1 MTCVLYL
8 GCKRTVV
15 VLVLIH
21 FYTKYLF
28 YIYKYDIFMQF
39 EEIIDV
45 RGTNEFIDKLNL
57 LKIIN
62 LVI

>member
-1 MTCVLYL
+1 
-8 GCKRTVV
+8 
-15 VLVLIH
+15 
-21 FYTKYLF
+21 
-28 YIYKYDIFMQF
+28 MQF